1 MKRWMKK
8 FAAVVATVAMV
19 CSVGMPAFA
28 AEGSGY
34 DNVDEDFVYQYLLD
48 KGVSA
53 DKLDKL
59 PLDTLDST
67 FRQAEANNFTN
78 TQIQQYIDGQI
89 SILESPQTYSGQD
102 EAVLSE
108 DGNTIITSYGEV
120 PNLIKRYHGKYTG
133 ENVSE
138 EVNERAFT
146 EDAATMVDSGDQTG
160 VFWKVQSAG
169 GYTSATAFATLPLV
183 SNYNSIDRPYMF
195 LAANSTESGACL
207 TFVGDYGVVYSNGAW
222 HPFIN
227 ANQWS
232 DTKKDYVSVC
242 QSWPSTTLPT
252 NYIYLHLKITNSAGT
267 DRVQFEILD
276 GNDFSKVIYAN
287 AIAFPNNP

>member
-1 MKRWMKK
+1 MKK
-8 FAAVVATVAMV
+8 FWRKATAAIATVAMV
-19 CSVGMPAFA
+19 ASLGIPAFA

-34 DNVDEDFVYQYLLD
+34 DNVDEAFVYQYLLD

-67 FRQAEANNFTN
+67 FRQAEANNFTDL
-78 TQIQQYIDGQI
+78 QVQQYIDGQI
-89 SILESPQTYSGQD
+89 SILESPQVYSGQD
-102 EAVLSE
+102 EAILSE
-108 DGNTIITSYGEV
+108 DGSTIITSYGEV
-120 PNLIKRYHGKYTG
+120 PNLAKRYHGKYTG

-138 EVNERAFT
+138 EITERTFT
-146 EDAATMVDSGDQTG
+146 NNAATMVDSGDQSG

-183 SNYNSIDRPYMF
+183 SNCNSIDRPYMF

-232 DTKKDYVSVC
+232 DTQKTYVPVC
-242 QSWPSTTLPT
+242 QSWPATTLST
-252 NYIYLHLKITNSAGT
+252 NYVYLHLNVRG
-267 DRVQFEILD
+267 R
-276 GNDFSKVIYAN
+276 
-287 AIAFPNNP
+287 